1 MSKEQGDID
10 YIQYSRTNGTKCVL
24 GKARQ
29 KEKLKVWSGYKSDSN
44 WISTEVTV
52 GSRERLRLSETEYKT
67 GKERKKWLGKK
78 HHNRSYDADV
88 PKTEGR

>member
-10 YIQYSRTNGTKCVL
+10 YIQYSRTNGTKRVL

-52 GSRERLRLSETEYKT
+52 GSRERLRLSRDRVQNRQRE
-67 GKERKKWLGKK
+67 KEMARQEA
-78 HHNRSYDADV
+78 SQ
-88 PKTEGR
+88 